1 MPRVMICDY
10 CSIKGYLWPLLRPV
24 PESRIVAG
32 ATRISDSAWQRFDA
46 VAESAI
52 TGDEVWARDHRDAL
66 RFIPDFDV
74 LRSLLAVPL
83 DLGAGVQSGLPAKAV
98 DVWVATELRRA
109 GFGADEVWP
118 RPSRPRVLPREVAL
132 LLDSLP
138 RALRDQVA
146 PRLEQGSAGGSVGAD
161 ASVLGKAY
169 YKQVDVVISQ
179 WARGPELLISTK
191 RMDSSLSNNAFNR
204 IEESYGDAHNLRGRY
219 PMAAIGYLLVIRARA
234 LDESPAAAERL
245 IDLVAKLGRDDAG
258 YDATSVIVAEWD
270 DPDAS
275 STSESG
281 YRVGLVPDRVPD
293 ELSAGT
299 FFGQM
304 VEAVLDRTPVDAHV
318 TVRELRAGRSLSVSE
333 DESR

>member
-1 MPRVMICDY
+1 MTA
-10 CSIKGYLWPLLRPV
+10 S
-24 PESRIVAG
+24 
-32 ATRISDSAWQRFDA
+32 SDAWRRFDELA
-46 VAESAI
+46 ASAA
-52 TGDEVWARDHRDAL
+52 GHSRDVWSRDHADQP
-66 RFIPDFDV
+66 RFVPDFDV
-74 LRSLLAVPL
+74 LRSLLSIPL

-109 GFGADEVWP
+109 GFGRDEVWP

-132 LLDSLP
+132 LLGSLP
-138 RALRDQVA
+138 RAVRDQVA
-146 PRLEQGSAGGSVGAD
+146 PRLEQGSAGGAVGAD

-219 PMAAIGYLLVIRARA
+219 PLAAIGYLLVIRASA

-270 DPDAS
+270 DPAALS
-275 STSESG
+275 APETG
-281 YRVGLVPDRVPD
+281 HVVRLVPDRVPE
-293 ELSAGT
+293 ELSAGA
-299 FFGQM
+299 FLGRM

-318 TVRELRAGRSLSVSE
+318 AVRELRAGRSLSVSE